1 MEKIIGEKKIYID
14 FIDKIIENKRIS
26 HAYLIEV
33 DNYDDDYEYIKIF
46 IKMILCNLK
55 YDDLKKSNNKI
66 IDLIDDDCY
75 PDVYTISSDT
85 STIKK
90 SLLIDLQKEFS
101 NKSLYDNKKIYI
113 IKECEKM
120 NSFSANTILKFLE
133 EPNENIIA
141 FLLTNN
147 RYHVIDTI
155 VSRCQIL
162 SLKESNYDCK
172 INDDNIN
179 FLNYILNPNSF
190 FIDYN
195 TIIKN
200 QYSDKSLFK
209 DGLLFVEEIIISYF
223 NNNKYIFDNNISE
236 ILSVYDKN
244 KLIQILSII
253 EEYLS
258 IIDYNINYKLW
269 LDSFLSRLIGG

>member
-1 MEKIIGEKKIYID
+1 MEKIIGAKKIYID

-172 INDDNIN
+172 INDDSIN

-223 NNNKYIFDNNISE
+223 NNNKCNFDNDISM
-236 ILSVYDKN
+236 ILSVYDNN